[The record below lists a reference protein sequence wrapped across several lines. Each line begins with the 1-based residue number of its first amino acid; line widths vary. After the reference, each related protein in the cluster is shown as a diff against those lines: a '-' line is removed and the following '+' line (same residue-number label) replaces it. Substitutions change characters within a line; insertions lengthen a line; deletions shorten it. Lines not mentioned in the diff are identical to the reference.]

1 MKNIL
6 TIIRKEFA
14 RFFKDRIMIITIL
27 IPGLM
32 IFLIYTVM
40 GTVIT
45 DKASSDKKEKF
56 SAYVVNMPLNE
67 NLNAGFDALLEIKE
81 YSDVDAAKADVTE
94 GVLDLVIIFPEIP
107 APGRIVGTYPP
118 LKRHPKIHRGS
129 IAFPPQRL
137 FQLLVIQALNPHWGT
152 PALFVIP

>member
-45 DKASSDKKEKF
+45 DKASSDKNEKF
-56 SAYVVNMPLNE
+56 SAY
-67 NLNAGFDALLEIKE
+67 
-81 YSDVDAAKADVTE
+81 
-94 GVLDLVIIFPEIP
+94 
-107 APGRIVGTYPP
+107 
-118 LKRHPKIHRGS
+118 
-129 IAFPPQRL
+129 
-137 FQLLVIQALNPHWGT
+137 
-152 PALFVIP
+152 